1 MEKIKLGI
9 IGAGVIGRH
18 HAEVASKLGEYQLV
32 AVADAVEEKARE
44 LASLY
49 GVRAYRSFEELLDRE
64 ELDVISICTPHPT
77 HYEVAIEALKRGIH
91 VLTEKPMAATVS
103 QCLSMITEARKRGV
117 KLGVVF
123 QYRFEPRLRRAKSL
137 IASGALGELYRGYMR
152 YVTYRDMAYF
162 YSAQWRGKWV
172 SEGGGVLINQGV
184 HFIDIFIW
192 LMGRM
197 PFEVFAYGGTV
208 GHDIEVEDLISAVAV
223 YENEC
228 QAMLQLSTLDY
239 PDMFNVEIRGDRGML
254 LVETSPKPGEL
265 GLMNLQSVYA
275 YRNEPPIRKAI
286 YASIKP
292 GAPKLVFSI
301 EEIKAEESFMGHEAV
316 YRDFARALIEGREPE
331 VPGEEGLKS
340 VELVNAII
348 MSAVEHKPVRIPLNP
363 IEYDKLLDRLIKSR
377 SPPWPQLVRKIE

>member
-1 MEKIKLGI
+1 
-9 IGAGVIGRH
+9 
-18 HAEVASKLGEYQLV
+18 
-32 AVADAVEEKARE
+32 
-44 LASLY
+44 
-49 GVRAYRSFEELLDRE
+49 
-64 ELDVISICTPHPT
+64 
-77 HYEVAIEALKRGIH
+77 
-91 VLTEKPMAATVS
+91 
-103 QCLSMITEARKRGV
+103 
-117 KLGVVF
+117 
-123 QYRFEPRLRRAKSL
+123 
-137 IASGALGELYRGYMR
+137 
-152 YVTYRDMAYF
+152 
-162 YSAQWRGKWV
+162 
-172 SEGGGVLINQGV
+172 
-184 HFIDIFIW
+184 
-192 LMGRM
+192 
-197 PFEVFAYGGTV
+197 
-208 GHDIEVEDLISAVAV
+208 
-223 YENEC
+223 
-228 QAMLQLSTLDY
+228 DY